1 MLTGD
6 PARLIHHLG
15 LGVWSFLASPASG
28 LVEGARRGAP
38 ERIAAGML
46 DGTRGLIT
54 NTVYAFSNA
63 TAKMSGTARKV
74 RAVALE
80 VVRSAR
86 LIVDGGSSNLLY
98 PSWTILAKVQLIRE
112 NHSTTSH
119 LPLQTFPLN
128 AGSKAMCGVIV
139 SQRLGPRENSDR
151 CI

>member
-1 MLTGD
+1 MYTGD

-63 TAKMSGTARKV
+63 TAKMSGAARKV
-74 RAVALE
+74 RPMN
-80 VVRSAR
+80 S
-86 LIVDGGSSNLLY
+86 LIHHAPNTWHIMCLLMWHRQDERPY
-98 PSWTILAKVQLIRE
+98 
-112 NHSTTSH
+112 
-119 LPLQTFPLN
+119 
-128 AGSKAMCGVIV
+128 
-139 SQRLGPRENSDR
+139 
-151 CI
+151 